1 MKITRSTFD
10 EVMFPCYNPMNM
22 VIKKAHGAYVFD
34 NQGNK
39 YVDFTS
45 GIAVNCLGHTPNGVQ
60 KVIKKTCKN
69 LIHVSNIFCNEYT
82 LTLAKK
88 LTKLTG
94 YEKVF
99 FVNSGAEAN
108 ETALKLARRVA
119 FDDFGADKNEIIS
132 FTNSFHGRTFFS
144 VTVGG
149 QEPYSDG
156 FGPKPAAIT
165 HIPYNDIKTFE
176 KTISEKTC
184 AVILEPIQGE
194 GGIIKADDEF
204 LIKVRELCDKNN
216 AALIF
221 DEVQTGV
228 ARSGT
233 FYAYEQTPVKPDIVT
248 SAKGLASGLP
258 IGAVLTYDKFA
269 KHFVPGTHG
278 STFGGNALACSVG
291 CYVVDKLST
300 PEFLEKVKKT
310 SAYFIECI
318 NKLNEKYHAFSG
330 VRGEGLLLGIVL
342 DDKFKGLSGALQKK
356 CFEKGLLTLTAHADV
371 LRLAPALNIKK
382 SAINLGMSL
391 LENALV
397 EFIAEN
403 SADKKTEDT
412 KDPKEVKEPQE
423 VKEPKEAK
431 ESKAKKT
438 TKASKTAT
446 KSEEEKA

>member
-1 MKITRSTFD
+1 MKITRKTFD

-22 VIKKAHGAYVFD
+22 VIKKAHGSYVFD
-34 NQGNK
+34 NEGNK
-39 YVDFTS
+39 YVDLTS
-45 GIAVNCLGHTPNGVQ
+45 GIAVNCLGHTPDGVQ

-82 LTLAKK
+82 LSLAKK
-88 LTKLTG
+88 LTSLTG
-94 YEKVF
+94 YDKVF

-119 FDDFGADKNEIIS
+119 FDDYGAEKNEIIS
-132 FTNSFHGRTFFS
+132 FVNSFHGRTFFS

-149 QEPYSDG
+149 QESYSDG

-165 HIPYNDIKTFE
+165 HIPYNDIATFE
-176 KTISEKTC
+176 KTISDKTC

-194 GGIIKADDEF
+194 GGIIKADDAF
-204 LIKVRELCDKNN
+204 LVKVRELCDKYH

-233 FYAYEQTPVKPDIVT
+233 LYAYEQTPVKPDILT

-258 IGAVLTYDKFA
+258 IGAVLTYDNFA

-291 CYVVDKLST
+291 CYVLDKVSDKK
-300 PEFLEKVKKT
+300 FLENVKAT
-310 SAYFIECI
+310 SEYIKASIR
-318 NKLNEKYHAFSG
+318 KLDEKHHVFDE
-330 VRGEGLLLGIVL
+330 VRGEGLLMGLVL
-342 DDKFKGLSGALQKK
+342 NKKYSGKSGALQKE
-356 CFEKGLLTLTAHADV
+356 CFKHKLLTLTAHGDV

-382 SAINLGMSL
+382 SVVDEAMKL
-391 LENALV
+391 LDKALTDFVKDNA
-397 EFIAEN
+397 
-403 SADKKTEDT
+403 
-412 KDPKEVKEPQE
+412 
-423 VKEPKEAK
+423 
-431 ESKAKKT
+431 
-438 TKASKTAT
+438 
-446 KSEEEKA
+446 

>member
-1 MKITRSTFD
+1 MKITRKTFD

-22 VIKKAHGAYVFD
+22 VIKKAHGSYIFD
-34 NQGNK
+34 NEGNK
-39 YVDFTS
+39 YVDLTS
-45 GIAVNCLGHTPNGVQ
+45 GIAVNCLGHTPEGVQ

-82 LTLAKK
+82 LSLAKK
-88 LTKLTG
+88 LTSLTG
-94 YEKVF
+94 YDKVF

-119 FDDFGADKNEIIS
+119 FDDYGAEKNEIIS
-132 FTNSFHGRTFFS
+132 FVNSFHGRTFFS

-149 QEPYSDG
+149 QESYSDG

-165 HIPYNDIKTFE
+165 HIPYNDIATFE
-176 KTISEKTC
+176 KTISDKTC

-194 GGIIKADDEF
+194 GGIIKADDAF
-204 LIKVRELCDKNN
+204 LVKVRELCDKYH

-233 FYAYEQTPVKPDIVT
+233 LYAYEQTPVKPDILT

-258 IGAVLTYDKFA
+258 IGAVLTYDNFA

-291 CYVVDKLST
+291 CYVLDKVSDKK
-300 PEFLEKVKKT
+300 FLENVKAT
-310 SAYFIECI
+310 SEYIKASIR
-318 NKLNEKYHAFSG
+318 KLDEKHHVFDD
-330 VRGEGLLLGIVL
+330 VRGEGLLMGLVL
-342 DDKFKGLSGALQKK
+342 NKKYSGKSGALQKE
-356 CFEKGLLTLTAHADV
+356 CFKHKLLTLTAHGDV

-382 SAINLGMSL
+382 SVVDEAMKL
-391 LENALV
+391 LDKALTDFVKDNA
-397 EFIAEN
+397 
-403 SADKKTEDT
+403 
-412 KDPKEVKEPQE
+412 
-423 VKEPKEAK
+423 
-431 ESKAKKT
+431 
-438 TKASKTAT
+438 
-446 KSEEEKA
+446 

>member
-1 MKITRSTFD
+1 MKITRKTFD

-22 VIKKAHGAYVFD
+22 VIKKAHGSYVFD
-34 NQGNK
+34 NEGNK
-39 YVDFTS
+39 YVDLTS
-45 GIAVNCLGHTPNGVQ
+45 GIAVNCLGHTPDGVQ

-82 LTLAKK
+82 LSLAKK
-88 LTKLTG
+88 LTSLTG
-94 YEKVF
+94 YDKVF

-119 FDDFGADKNEIIS
+119 FDDYGAEKNEIIS
-132 FTNSFHGRTFFS
+132 FVNSFHGRTFFS

-149 QEPYSDG
+149 QESYSDG

-165 HIPYNDIKTFE
+165 HIPYNDIATFE
-176 KTISEKTC
+176 KTISDKTC

-194 GGIIKADDEF
+194 GGIIKADDAF
-204 LIKVRELCDKNN
+204 LVKVRELCDKYH

-233 FYAYEQTPVKPDIVT
+233 LYAYEQTPVKPDILT

-258 IGAVLTYDKFA
+258 IGAVLTYDNFA

-291 CYVVDKLST
+291 CYVLDKVSDKK
-300 PEFLEKVKKT
+300 FLENVKET
-310 SAYFIECI
+310 SEYIKASIK
-318 NKLNEKYHAFSG
+318 KLDEKHHVFDD
-330 VRGEGLLLGIVL
+330 VRGEGLLMGLVL
-342 DDKFKGLSGALQKK
+342 NKKYSGKSGALQKE
-356 CFEKGLLTLTAHADV
+356 CFKHKLLTLTAHGDV

-382 SAINLGMSL
+382 SVVDEAMKL
-391 LENALV
+391 LDKALTDFVKDNA
-397 EFIAEN
+397 
-403 SADKKTEDT
+403 
-412 KDPKEVKEPQE
+412 
-423 VKEPKEAK
+423 
-431 ESKAKKT
+431 
-438 TKASKTAT
+438 
-446 KSEEEKA
+446 

>member
-1 MKITRSTFD
+1 MKITRKTFD

-22 VIKKAHGAYVFD
+22 VIKKAHGSYVFD
-34 NQGNK
+34 NEGNK
-39 YVDFTS
+39 YVDLTS
-45 GIAVNCLGHTPNGVQ
+45 GIAVNCLGHTPEGVQ

-82 LTLAKK
+82 LSLAKK
-88 LTKLTG
+88 LTSLTG
-94 YEKVF
+94 YDKVF

-119 FDDFGADKNEIIS
+119 FDDYGAEKNEIIS
-132 FTNSFHGRTFFS
+132 FVNSFHGRTFFS

-149 QEPYSDG
+149 QESYSDG

-165 HIPYNDIKTFE
+165 HIPYNDIATFE
-176 KTISEKTC
+176 KTISDKTC

-194 GGIIKADDEF
+194 GGIIKADDAF
-204 LIKVRELCDKNN
+204 LVKVRELCDKYH

-233 FYAYEQTPVKPDIVT
+233 LYAYEQTPVKPDILT

-258 IGAVLTYDKFA
+258 IGAVLTYDNFA

-291 CYVVDKLST
+291 CYVLDKVSDKK
-300 PEFLEKVKKT
+300 FLENVKAT
-310 SAYFIECI
+310 SEYIKAAIR
-318 NKLNEKYHAFSG
+318 KLDEKHHVFDD
-330 VRGEGLLLGIVL
+330 VRGEGLLMGLVL
-342 DDKFKGLSGALQKK
+342 NKKYSGKSGALQKE
-356 CFEKGLLTLTAHADV
+356 CFKHKLLTLTAHGDV

-382 SAINLGMSL
+382 SVVDEAMKL
-391 LENALV
+391 LDKALTDFVKDNA
-397 EFIAEN
+397 
-403 SADKKTEDT
+403 
-412 KDPKEVKEPQE
+412 
-423 VKEPKEAK
+423 
-431 ESKAKKT
+431 
-438 TKASKTAT
+438 
-446 KSEEEKA
+446 

>member
-1 MKITRSTFD
+1 MKITRKTFD

-22 VIKKAHGAYVFD
+22 VIKNAHGSYVFD
-34 NQGNK
+34 NEGNK
-39 YVDFTS
+39 YVDLTS
-45 GIAVNCLGHTPNGVQ
+45 GIAVNCLGHTPDGVQ

-82 LTLAKK
+82 LSLAKK
-88 LTKLTG
+88 LTSLTG

-119 FDDFGADKNEIIS
+119 FDDYGADKNEIIS
-132 FTNSFHGRTFFS
+132 FVNSFHGRTFFS

-149 QEPYSDG
+149 QESYSDG

-165 HIPYNDIKTFE
+165 HIPYNDIATFE
-176 KTISEKTC
+176 KTISDKTC

-194 GGIIKADDEF
+194 GGIIKADDAF
-204 LIKVRELCDKNN
+204 LVKVRELCDKFH

-233 FYAYEQTPVKPDIVT
+233 LYAYEQTPVKPDILT

-258 IGAVLTYDKFA
+258 IGAVLTYDNFA

-291 CYVVDKLST
+291 CYVLDKVSDKK
-300 PEFLEKVKKT
+300 FLENVKAT
-310 SAYFIECI
+310 SEYIKASIK
-318 NKLNEKYHAFSG
+318 KLDEKHHVFDD
-330 VRGEGLLLGIVL
+330 VRGEGLLMGLVL
-342 DDKFKGLSGALQKK
+342 NKKYSGKSGALQKE
-356 CFEKGLLTLTAHADV
+356 CFKHKLLTLTAHGDV

-382 SAINLGMSL
+382 SVVDEAMKL
-391 LENALV
+391 LDKALTDFVKDNA
-397 EFIAEN
+397 
-403 SADKKTEDT
+403 
-412 KDPKEVKEPQE
+412 
-423 VKEPKEAK
+423 
-431 ESKAKKT
+431 
-438 TKASKTAT
+438 
-446 KSEEEKA
+446 

>member
-1 MKITRSTFD
+1 MKITRKTFD

-22 VIKKAHGAYVFD
+22 VIKKAHGSYVVD
-34 NQGNK
+34 NEGNR
-39 YVDFTS
+39 YVDLTS
-45 GIAVNCLGHTPNGVQ
+45 GIAVNCLGHTPDGVQ

-82 LTLAKK
+82 LSLAKK
-88 LTKLTG
+88 LTSLTG
-94 YEKVF
+94 YDKVF

-119 FDDFGADKNEIIS
+119 FDDYGADKNEIIS
-132 FTNSFHGRTFFS
+132 FVNSFHGRTFFS

-149 QEPYSDG
+149 QESYSDG

-165 HIPYNDIKTFE
+165 HIPYNDIATFE
-176 KTISEKTC
+176 KTISDKTC

-194 GGIIKADDEF
+194 GGIIKADDAF
-204 LIKVRELCDKNN
+204 LVKVRELCDKYH

-233 FYAYEQTPVKPDIVT
+233 LYAYEQTPVKPDILT

-258 IGAVLTYDKFA
+258 IGAVLTYDNFA

-291 CYVVDKLST
+291 CYVLDKVSDKK
-300 PEFLEKVKKT
+300 FLDNVKATSEYIKAAIRKLDEKHHV
-310 SAYFIECI
+310 FDD
-318 NKLNEKYHAFSG
+318 
-330 VRGEGLLLGIVL
+330 VRGEGLLMGLVL
-342 DDKFKGLSGALQKK
+342 NKKYSGKSGALQKE
-356 CFEKGLLTLTAHADV
+356 CFKHKLLTLTAHGDV

-382 SAINLGMSL
+382 SVVDEAMKL
-391 LENALV
+391 LDKALTDFVKDNA
-397 EFIAEN
+397 
-403 SADKKTEDT
+403 
-412 KDPKEVKEPQE
+412 
-423 VKEPKEAK
+423 
-431 ESKAKKT
+431 
-438 TKASKTAT
+438 
-446 KSEEEKA
+446 

>member
-1 MKITRSTFD
+1 MKITRKTFD

-22 VIKKAHGAYVFD
+22 VIKKAHGSYVFD
-34 NQGNK
+34 NEGNK
-39 YVDFTS
+39 YVDLTS
-45 GIAVNCLGHTPNGVQ
+45 GIAVNCLGHTPDGVQ

-82 LTLAKK
+82 LSLAKK
-88 LTKLTG
+88 LTSLTG
-94 YEKVF
+94 YDKVF

-119 FDDFGADKNEIIS
+119 FDDYGAEKNEIIS
-132 FTNSFHGRTFFS
+132 FVNSFHGRTFFS

-149 QEPYSDG
+149 QESYSDG

-165 HIPYNDIKTFE
+165 HIPYNDIATFE
-176 KTISEKTC
+176 KTISDKTC

-194 GGIIKADDEF
+194 GGIIKADDAF
-204 LIKVRELCDKNN
+204 LVKVRELCDKFH

-233 FYAYEQTPVKPDIVT
+233 LYAYEQTPVKPDILT

-258 IGAVLTYDKFA
+258 IGAVLTYDNFA

-291 CYVVDKLST
+291 CYVLDKVSDKK
-300 PEFLEKVKKT
+300 FLENVKAT
-310 SAYFIECI
+310 SEYIKASIK
-318 NKLNEKYHAFSG
+318 KLDEKHHVFDD
-330 VRGEGLLLGIVL
+330 VRGEGLLMGLVL
-342 DDKFKGLSGALQKK
+342 NKKYSGKSGALQKE
-356 CFEKGLLTLTAHADV
+356 CFKHKLLTLTAHGDV

-382 SAINLGMSL
+382 SVVDEAMKL
-391 LENALV
+391 LDKALTDFVKDNA
-397 EFIAEN
+397 
-403 SADKKTEDT
+403 
-412 KDPKEVKEPQE
+412 
-423 VKEPKEAK
+423 
-431 ESKAKKT
+431 
-438 TKASKTAT
+438 
-446 KSEEEKA
+446 